1 MNYFTSI
8 SLSCQTIYFD
18 RSVFTCITIPILFSF
33 FNKCISIMIRKNMGC
48 PLKYSDLSRN
58 AVNMVHFR
66 LHDGWFALQ
75 IRCHVVLWLHWWHF
89 FDICL
94 ILWTWW
100 SNDLQSKWM
109 SKVICVLWKQ
119 RFKYIL
125 IRIKISIL
133 CLDFKNN
140 KSFLNLNIHLWMTHL
155 QYIGRFHWKF
165 YKSIPR
171 NLTKYDTFLFY
182 LSLIHYFNL
191 D

>member
-1 MNYFTSI
+1 MFLFTLVYPQNQKAVSSVYWICSDVIIISRWGNVMNYFTSI

-94 ILWTWW
+94 ILWT
-100 SNDLQSKWM
+100 
-109 SKVICVLWKQ
+109 
-119 RFKYIL
+119 
-125 IRIKISIL
+125 
-133 CLDFKNN
+133 
-140 KSFLNLNIHLWMTHL
+140 
-155 QYIGRFHWKF
+155 
-165 YKSIPR
+165 
-171 NLTKYDTFLFY
+171 
-182 LSLIHYFNL
+182 
-191 D
+191 

>member
-1 MNYFTSI
+1 MRHCHEFFYSYQFIMSDNIFQQSTNYW
-8 SLSCQTIYFD
+8 
-18 RSVFTCITIPILFSF
+18 SVFTCITIPILFSF

-66 LHDGWFALQ
+66 LHDGWFVLQ

-109 SKVICVLWKQ
+109 SKVICVLWRQ

-125 IRIKISIL
+125 IRK
-133 CLDFKNN
+133 KNFN
-140 KSFLNLNIHLWMTHL
+140 
-155 QYIGRFHWKF
+155 
-165 YKSIPR
+165 P
-171 NLTKYDTFLFY
+171 
-182 LSLIHYFNL
+182 LSWF
-191 D
+191 